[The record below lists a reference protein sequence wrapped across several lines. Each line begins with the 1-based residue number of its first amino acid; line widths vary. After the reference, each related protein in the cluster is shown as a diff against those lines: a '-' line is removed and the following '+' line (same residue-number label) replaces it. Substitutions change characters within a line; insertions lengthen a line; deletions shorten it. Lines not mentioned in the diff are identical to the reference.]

1 MTPTTQDR
9 TSSSPPAGLRRLTAV
24 LGRLALGL
32 LELAPLLLV
41 GLGAG
46 LVYLPAGPLLA
57 GLLWWWADQRE
68 AAAEAQ
74 ARLHAPHV
82 PPPRVPRG
90 PEP

>member
-1 MTPTTQDR
+1 MTPSTQDT
-9 TSSSPPAGLRRLTAV
+9 TSSSPGPWRRLA
-24 LGRLALGL
+24 AAL
-32 LELAPLLLV
+32 LELLPLLLV

-68 AAAEAQ
+68 AAADAQ